1 MRVLSQ
7 LYAGRL
13 FAAIVA
19 TTSILAVSCS
29 KNDLVDTVTPGG
41 SDSTAAASTEAT
53 GVSGRSYTLT
63 PDANGYLSV
72 NNSNG
77 YYKPGDQIYLK
88 GSFKAVYFYNMS
100 GTATLPIYIK
110 HPVGAVTTIGNP
122 SWGGG
127 SYAEAARFA
136 NCHYIKFGSPTSKSS
151 FKITGST
158 TTARNAYFNLILTE
172 KTDNFE
178 IRNLTITNG
187 GTGIWAKTDPVKN
200 DQSTWYPNSQ
210 MKNLSIY
217 GCEISGTWNEAMYIG
232 HTATYWDLT
241 SNTSYYGASSG
252 FTSGHQYVQP
262 IKWYNVKIYNNY
274 VHDGGADGIQTA
286 AMDMVEV
293 YKNEV
298 KNWALQHNSS
308 HNGGILIGGR
318 VSRSNVHDNY
328 VHDGWGELLQFYG
341 EGAGHVL
348 RNNLFRDNQGG
359 HDGISL
365 RGTKQATITISNNTV
380 ARTGG
385 NSLRINGF
393 DGQMTAPQIVNAN
406 VFIQPRMGGGPLY
419 ANAYI
424 YTEGGGTYKEGTG
437 TLANKKYATVTLAK
451 VNTSY
456 FYQPLSGSPIGTAG
470 YKVVQ

>member
-7 LYAGRL
+7 LYAGKL

-19 TTSILAVSCS
+19 TTSLLVVSCS
-29 KNDLVDTVTPGG
+29 KNDLVDTAPSG
-41 SDSTAAASTEAT
+41 SDSTAVSTEAT
-53 GVSGRSYTLT
+53 GVSGRTFTLT

-77 YYKPGDQIYLK
+77 YYKPGDQIFLK
-88 GSFKAVYFYNMS
+88 GNFKAVYFYNMS
-100 GTATLPIYIK
+100 GTASLPIYIK
-110 HPVGAVTTIGNP
+110 HPVGSVTTIGNP

-127 SYAEAARFA
+127 SYAEAARFS
-136 NCHYIKFGSPTSKSS
+136 NCHHIKFGSPTSRSS
-151 FKITGST
+151 FKINGST

-187 GTGIWAKTDPVKN
+187 GTGIWAKTDPKPN
-200 DQSTWYPNSQ
+200 DKSTWYPNAQ
-210 MKNLSIY
+210 MYNLTIY
-217 GCEISGTWNEAMYIG
+217 GCEISGTNNEAMYIG

-241 SNTSYYGASSG
+241 SNTSYYGTPSG
-252 FTSGHQYVQP
+252 FTAGHQYVQP
-262 IKWYNVKIYNNY
+262 IKWSNVKIYNNI
-274 VHDGGADGIQTA
+274 VRDGGADGIQTA
-286 AMDMVEV
+286 AIDLLEV

-298 KNWALQHNSS
+298 RNWALQHNPS

-318 VSRSNVHDNY
+318 VTRSNVHDNY

-341 EGAGHVL
+341 AGAGHIL

-365 RGTKQATITISNNTV
+365 RGTDQATITISNNTV

-385 NSLRINGF
+385 NSLRINGYN
-393 DGQMTAPQIVNAN
+393 GQMTAAQIVNAN
-406 VFIQPRMGGGPLY
+406 VFIQPRMAGGPIY

-437 TLANKKYATVTLAK
+437 TLANKKYSTVSSAL

-456 FYQPLSGSPIGTAG
+456 YYQPLSGSTIGAAG
-470 YKVVQ
+470 YKVN